1 MDFNLENDV
10 AIVTGAASCVGR
22 AVSKILLENGA
33 KVMMVDSASESLDE
47 ILKDIKKDGK
57 TVESLACN
65 IMIDDERSE
74 VVKRTVKRLGN
85 PTILINAATF
95 GSLED
100 QSIID
105 GDEVGI
111 DDFALP
117 YFVNVLAAYRMI
129 CLCIPF
135 MKNQVISNIIK
146 HGKIVNI
153 STNISN
159 NISFNTCNAC
169 IKNLTKTL
177 SLHICP
183 YIRINCINCGL
194 ISSYILE
201 ENITKNQKNI
211 LINQTPLKRLGE
223 AEDIAA
229 AVLFF
234 VSNASSWITGQI
246 LTVNGGGTQTLQE
259 SPDVI
264 NYLSLLSQG
273 EATSISVTPR
283 EKKNKEVSFRSDK
296 SLISTEPMHKSPR
309 KLKHSKK
316 SKKTRSC
323 FTK

>member
-74 VVKRTVKRLGN
+74 VVKRTVKR
-85 PTILINAATF
+85 
-95 GSLED
+95 
-100 QSIID
+100 
-105 GDEVGI
+105 
-111 DDFALP
+111 
-117 YFVNVLAAYRMI
+117 
-129 CLCIPF
+129 
-135 MKNQVISNIIK
+135 
-146 HGKIVNI
+146 
-153 STNISN
+153 
-159 NISFNTCNAC
+159 
-169 IKNLTKTL
+169 
-177 SLHICP
+177 
-183 YIRINCINCGL
+183 
-194 ISSYILE
+194 LE